1 MLLRVRNCLILGA
14 ATAALA
20 VVDGCWVDSS
30 QTAAPGYTAAG
41 ASNVAGASG
50 GDAPSNSAGASTA
63 GTDSAGAAPTAGAN
77 TAGANTAGVNTAG
90 AATGG
95 GGAPAAG
102 SANTAGANTAGANT
116 AGGATGGG
124 GAPAAGSANTAGA
137 NTAGAAPSG
146 GAAGAG
152 AFPPA
157 GCADPTGTHQTVA
170 LDRSCWSATASDCS
184 TTTDNNNPPVMAL
197 DGVLT
202 TRFSTGQKMVD
213 KVATGNFTYQV
224 NLSSSVMIAGIN
236 VESTVATDAAPQ
248 LMVEVSTDGTT
259 WKKVACGTGAATTD
273 FSFAA
278 TAAQYVRLTQYGPGT
293 GWWSIHEFNV
303 YGSTG
308 TEKACATAGGTP
320 TGATCTTPHG

>member
-1 MLLRVRNCLILGA
+1 MLLRGRNCLILGA

-20 VVDGCWVDSS
+20 VLDGCWVDSS
-30 QTAAPGYTAAG
+30 QTAAPGYSTAG

-50 GDAPSNSAGASTA
+50 GDAPSNSAGANTA
-63 GTDSAGAAPTAGAN
+63 GTDSAGAAPTAG
-77 TAGANTAGVNTAG
+77 
-90 AATGG
+90 
-95 GGAPAAG
+95 
-102 SANTAGANTAGANT
+102 ANTAGANTAGANT

-170 LDRSCWSATASDCS
+170 LDRGCWTATASDCS

-224 NLSSSVMIAGIN
+224 NLSSSVMIAGIK

-308 TEKACATAGGTP
+308 TEKACATAGGTA